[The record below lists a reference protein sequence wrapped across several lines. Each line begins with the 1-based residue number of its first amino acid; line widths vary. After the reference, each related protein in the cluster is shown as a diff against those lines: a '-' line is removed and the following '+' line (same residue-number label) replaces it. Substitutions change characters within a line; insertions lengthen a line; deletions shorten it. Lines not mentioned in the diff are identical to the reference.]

1 MTAAF
6 PEPMKVEINT
16 LRAACR
22 RLDPDYTPASH
33 TSSSKSAI
41 TLASSPSG
49 NCRAGTVVDITI
61 VHPIEF
67 NFFIQ
72 SHAGLLGTS
81 RPILYHV
88 LQDDNKFTA
97 DQLQAL
103 TYNLCHLHARSTFT
117 VSMVLAAYYAHIVA
131 AYARFHAKGEHWSD
145 TMSSSVED
153 PRQGDH
159 AQVKPNLGNV
169 MWFL

>member
-41 TLASSPSG
+41 TLASSP
-49 NCRAGTVVDITI
+49 
-61 VHPIEF
+61 
-67 NFFIQ
+67 
-72 SHAGLLGTS
+72 HAGLLGTS